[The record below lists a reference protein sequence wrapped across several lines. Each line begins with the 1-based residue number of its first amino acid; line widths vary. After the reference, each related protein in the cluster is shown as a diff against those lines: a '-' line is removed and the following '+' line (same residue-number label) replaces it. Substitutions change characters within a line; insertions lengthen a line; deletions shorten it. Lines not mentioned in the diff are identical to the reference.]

1 MSRQV
6 RGRGG
11 RVKRPLSGQGALQP
25 KLSTK
30 AKVSERVATQRHMRS
45 GSLLNRKAGSSNT
58 SQNALLA
65 FKLRLYPL
73 NTAAAVVHTAKTIA
87 ARITRRGAL
96 GGEGSDIEK
105 RNQLKDSRGARGK
118 RLSRLFWAG
127 APHARAELLQI
138 TLEGGN
144 ESRTLALRPSV
155 HREAGQTMHA
165 KVVGVNRSGGAFHNN
180 NHVIR

>member
-1 MSRQV
+1 M
-6 RGRGG
+6 
-11 RVKRPLSGQGALQP
+11 
-25 KLSTK
+25 
-30 AKVSERVATQRHMRS
+30 SERVATQRHMRS

-96 GGEGSDIEK
+96 GGEGSNIEK

-127 APHARAELLQI
+127 APHARAELL
-138 TLEGGN
+138 
-144 ESRTLALRPSV
+144 
-155 HREAGQTMHA
+155 
-165 KVVGVNRSGGAFHNN
+165 
-180 NHVIR
+180 